1 MTGDGRNP
9 ALLFRVRTRLC
20 ALPIAHILE
29 TMRPLPVESVA
40 AAPGF
45 VRGVA
50 LIRGVPTPVV
60 DAGALIGA
68 EEPADF
74 TRFVT
79 LRSGESGVA
88 LAVEEV
94 LGVRDVPPASLRRLP
109 PLLRDAGTEILSALG
124 ALDAELLTMLKLART
139 LTDRIA
145 RGLEGGLEPA

>member
-1 MTGDGRNP
+1 MTGEGQNP

-20 ALPIAHILE
+20 ALPVANILE
-29 TMRPLPVESVA
+29 TMRPLSMERVA
-40 AAPGF
+40 AAPAF

-68 EEPADF
+68 EEPPAF

-79 LRSGESGVA
+79 LRSSDAGVA

-94 LGVRDVPPASLRRLP
+94 LGVRDVPPASLKRLP
-109 PLLRDAGTEILSALG
+109 PLLRDASTEILSALG
-124 ALDAELLTMLKLART
+124 ALDTELLTMLKLART
-139 LTDRIA
+139 LTDRIVK
-145 RGLEGGLEPA
+145 GLEPA

>member
-1 MTGDGRNP
+1 MTGEGRNP

-29 TMRPLPVESVA
+29 TMRPLPVERIA

-45 VRGVA
+45 VLGVS

-68 EEPADF
+68 LEPGDF
-74 TRFVT
+74 KHYVT

-94 LGVRDVPPASLRRLP
+94 FGVRELPHASLKRLP
-109 PLLRDAGTEILSALG
+109 PLLREASAEIVSALG
-124 ALDAELLTMLKLART
+124 SLDAELLTMLKLART
-139 LTDRIA
+139 LTDRVA
-145 RGLEGGLEPA
+145 QGLAGKPA

>member
-1 MTGDGRNP
+1 MTGEARNP

-40 AAPGF
+40 SAPDF
-45 VRGVA
+45 VLGVS

-68 EEPADF
+68 TEPADF
-74 TRFVT
+74 QRYIT
-79 LRSGESGVA
+79 LRSGETGVA

-94 LGVRDVPPASLRRLP
+94 LGVRELPPASLKRLP
-109 PLLRDAGTEILSALG
+109 PLLREASVETLSALG
-124 ALDAELLTMLKLART
+124 SLDAELLTMLKLART
-139 LTDRIA
+139 LTDRVA
-145 RGLEGGLEPA
+145 AGLAEQAA

>member
-29 TMRPLPVESVA
+29 TMRPLPVESIAVA
-40 AAPGF
+40 PAF
-45 VRGVA
+45 VSGVA

-68 EEPADF
+68 EEPPAF

-94 LGVRDVPPASLRRLP
+94 LGVRDVPPSSLKRLP
-109 PLLRDAGTEILSALG
+109 PLLRDASTEILSALG

-139 LTDRIA
+139 LTDRIVK
-145 RGLEGGLEPA
+145 GLEPA

>member
-1 MTGDGRNP
+1 MTGEGRNP

-40 AAPGF
+40 AAPDF
-45 VRGVA
+45 VLGVA

-68 EEPADF
+68 PEPADF
-74 TRFVT
+74 HRFVT
-79 LRSGESGVA
+79 LRSGESCVA

-94 LGVRDVPPASLRRLP
+94 LGVRDLPSTSLKKLP
-109 PLLRDAGTEILSALG
+109 PLLREASVEVLSALG
-124 ALDAELLTMLKLART
+124 SLDAELLTMLKLART
-139 LTDRIA
+139 LTDRVA
-145 RGLEGGLEPA
+145 AGLAEQAA